1 MRLGLIS
8 DLHWM
13 LEPPAAASAWHG
25 GSGDLAAAL
34 ERMQL
39 ALEHFAEQEV
49 DLIAL
54 TGDLSHHGEDE
65 ALVQTL
71 QACAGAGV
79 PVLAVSGNHDLAGDA
94 LRLDRA
100 LASAAVENTA
110 LPSLAGSTHEHI
122 RVAGVQVGATDGWFG
137 ASLRELPD
145 TTPWGA
151 DPVLLISHYPLL
163 SLASLLADNGFPYPG
178 DLLDRAE
185 LADRLQRRYA
195 PTVVVGGHVH
205 ARAAATAG
213 PVLQLTSGAMVE
225 PPYECAVIELERPAQ
240 EVLRVRR
247 TSVRLREPGSS
258 REPVFSPEH
267 EEWVFDGAHWL
278 AMSPA
283 ASPMPAGR

>member
-13 LEPPAAASAWHG
+13 LEPPASASAWHG

-39 ALEHFAEQEV
+39 ALERFAEQQV

-79 PVLAVSGNHDLAGDA
+79 PVLVVSGNHDLAGDA

-100 LASAAVENTA
+100 VASAAVQNVA
-110 LPSLAGSTHEHI
+110 LASLAGTAHEGI

-145 TTPWGA
+145 AAAWGSE
-151 DPVLLISHYPLL
+151 PVLLISHYPLL
-163 SLASLLADNGFPYPG
+163 SLASLLCDNGFPYPG

-185 LADRLQRRYA
+185 LADRLRHRPG

-205 ARAAATAG
+205 ARAAAAAG

-225 PPYECAVIELERPAQ
+225 PPFECAVIELARSEQDA
-240 EVLRVRR
+240 LTVRR
-247 TSVRLREPGSS
+247 ASMRLREPGPG
-258 REPVFSPEH
+258 REPVFCPEY
-267 EEWVFDGAHWL
+267 EEWVFDAVRWL
-278 AMSPA
+278 AISPA
-283 ASPMPAGR
+283 VSPMPAGR